1 MVTTMRE
8 PFNPQPGWA
17 TPITPRFEHSFLSR
31 MLGMFRGKANCLAV
45 TQGKCPGKGLCHDCH
60 WGEGARDCGD

>member
-17 TPITPRFEHSFLSR
+17 TPIAPRFERSFLSR
-31 MLGMFRGKANCLAV
+31 MLGMFRGKANCLAE
-45 TQGKCPGKGLCHDCH
+45 TQGKCPGNGLCHDCH
-60 WGEGARDCGD
+60 WGEGARDRSD